1 MGKVRNILQSKNE
14 SVFTVGPEIT
24 VYQAIEL
31 MCEKNIAAILI
42 TQNEKPIGIFTE
54 RDYARKVVLK
64 GKSSKETLLGEL
76 MSRNLYSVT
85 SESTVE
91 DCMNMM
97 NTKKIRHLPVVDNGT
112 LVGVVSV
119 GDLIR
124 FMLEEQRGII
134 EHLENYITH

>member
-1 MGKVRNILQSKNE
+1 
-14 SVFTVGPEIT
+14 
-24 VYQAIEL
+24 
-31 MCEKNIAAILI
+31 
-42 TQNEKPIGIFTE
+42 
-54 RDYARKVVLK
+54 
-64 GKSSKETLLGEL
+64 

-85 SESTVE
+85 SESTIE

-97 NTKKIRHLPVVDNGT
+97 NTKKIRHLPVVDDGN

>member
-1 MGKVRNILQSKNE
+1 MGKVRNILQSKKE
-14 SVFTVGPEIT
+14 KFCTVGPEIT
-24 VYQAIEL
+24 VYEAIEL

-42 TQNEKPIGIFTE
+42 TENGNLAGIFTE

-64 GKSSKETLLGEL
+64 GKSSKLTLLGEL
-76 MSRNLYSVT
+76 MSRNPFTISSENSV
-85 SESTVE
+85 EE
-91 DCMNMM
+91 CMNMM
-97 NTKKIRHLPVVDNGT
+97 NEKMIRHLPVVDNGS

-124 FMLEEQRGII
+124 YIIEEQRTII

>member
-14 SVFTVGPEIT
+14 TICTVDPNIT
-24 VYQAIEL
+24 VYEAIEM

-42 TQNEKPIGIFTE
+42 TENGKLAGIFTE

-64 GKSSKETLLGEL
+64 GKSSKLTPVGEL
-76 MSRNLYSVT
+76 MSRNLYSVN
-85 SESTVE
+85 SDSTVE

-97 NTKKIRHLPVVDNGT
+97 NTKKIRHLPVVDDDK

-124 FMLEEQRGII
+124 FIIEEQRGII

>member
-1 MGKVRNILQSKNE
+1 MQSKNE
-14 SVFTVGPEIT
+14 TICTVDPNIT
-24 VYQAIEL
+24 VYEAIEM

-42 TQNEKPIGIFTE
+42 TENGKLAGIFTE

-64 GKSSKETLLGEL
+64 GKSSKLTPVGEL
-76 MSRNLYSVT
+76 MSRNLYSVN
-85 SESTVE
+85 SDSTVE

-97 NTKKIRHLPVVDNGT
+97 NTKKIRHLPVVDDDK

-124 FMLEEQRGII
+124 FIIEEQRGII

>member
-1 MGKVRNILQSKNE
+1 
-14 SVFTVGPEIT
+14 
-24 VYQAIEL
+24 

-42 TQNEKPIGIFTE
+42 TENGKLEGIFTE

-64 GKSSKETLLGEL
+64 GKSSKATLIGEL
-76 MSRNLYSVT
+76 MSRNPYNIS
-85 SESTVE
+85 SENTVE
-91 DCMNMM
+91 ECMSMM
-97 NTKKIRHLPVVDNGT
+97 NEKMIRHLPVVDNGN

-124 FMLEEQRGII
+124 FIIEEQRGII

>member
-1 MGKVRNILQSKNE
+1 MGKVKNILDSKGRVVF
-14 SVFTVGPEIT
+14 SVTPEVT
-24 VYQAIEL
+24 VYAAIEL
-31 MCEKNIAAILI
+31 MCQKNVGGLLI
-42 TQNEKPIGIFTE
+42 CENDRLVGIFTE
-54 RDYARKVVLK
+54 RDYARKLILK

-97 NTKKIRHLPVVDNGT
+97 NTKKIRHLPVVDNGN

>member
-14 SVFTVGPEIT
+14 PIFTVGPEIT
-24 VYQAIEL
+24 VYEAIEM

-42 TQNEKPIGIFTE
+42 VENGKLAGIFTE

-64 GKSSKETLLGEL
+64 GKSSKLTLVGEL
-76 MSRNLYSVT
+76 MSPNPYSVT
-85 SESTVE
+85 SENTIE
-91 DCMNMM
+91 DCMSLM
-97 NTKKIRHLPVVDNGT
+97 NAKKIRHLPVVDQDR
-112 LVGVVSV
+112 LVGVISI

-124 FMLEEQRGII
+124 FIIEEQRGII

>member
-14 SVFTVGPEIT
+14 TICTVGPEIT
-24 VYQAIEL
+24 VYEAIEL

-42 TQNEKPIGIFTE
+42 TENEQLAGIFTE

-64 GKSSKETLLGEL
+64 GKSSKLTSVGEL
-76 MSRNLYSVT
+76 MSKNPYTIS
-85 SESTVE
+85 SENTVE
-91 DCMNMM
+91 ECMSMM
-97 NTKKIRHLPVVDNGT
+97 NEKKIRHLPVVDEGRLT
-112 LVGVVSV
+112 GVVSV

-124 FMLEEQRGII
+124 FMLEEQRCII

>member
-1 MGKVRNILQSKNE
+1 MGKVRNILQSKRE
-14 SVFTVGPEIT
+14 TICTVGPEIT
-24 VYQAIEL
+24 VYEAIEL

-42 TQNEKPIGIFTE
+42 TENEKLVGIFTE

-64 GKSSKETLLGEL
+64 GKSSKLTTVGEL
-76 MSRNLYSVT
+76 MSRNPYTIS
-85 SESTVE
+85 SENTVE
-91 DCMNMM
+91 ECMSTM
-97 NTKKIRHLPVVDNGT
+97 NEKKIRHLPVVDDGR

-124 FMLEEQRGII
+124 FMIEEQRCII

>member
-1 MGKVRNILQSKNE
+1 MGKVRNILQSKKE
-14 SVFTVGPEIT
+14 KFCTVGPEIT
-24 VYQAIEL
+24 VYEAIEM

-42 TQNEKPIGIFTE
+42 TENGKLEGIFTE

-64 GKSSKETLLGEL
+64 GKSSKATLIGEL
-76 MSRNLYSVT
+76 MSRNPYNIS
-85 SESTVE
+85 SENTVE
-91 DCMNMM
+91 ECMSMM
-97 NTKKIRHLPVVDNGT
+97 NEKMIRHLPVVDNGN

-124 FMLEEQRGII
+124 FIIEEQRGII

>member
-14 SVFTVGPEIT
+14 TICTVGPEIT
-24 VYQAIEL
+24 VYEAIEM

-42 TQNEKPIGIFTE
+42 IENGKLAGIFTE

-64 GKSSKETLLGEL
+64 GKSSKLTQVGEL

-97 NTKKIRHLPVVDNGT
+97 NAKKIRHLPVVDDGK
-112 LVGVVSV
+112 LVGVISV

-124 FMLEEQRGII
+124 FIIEEQRGII

>member
-14 SVFTVGPEIT
+14 TICTVGPGIT
-24 VYQAIEL
+24 VYEAIEL

-42 TQNEKPIGIFTE
+42 TENEKLVGIFTE

-64 GKSSKETLLGEL
+64 GKSSKLTRVGEL
-76 MSRNLYSVT
+76 MSQNPYTIS
-85 SESTVE
+85 SENTVE
-91 DCMNMM
+91 ECMSMM
-97 NTKKIRHLPVVDNGT
+97 NAKKIRHLPVVDNGQ

-124 FMLEEQRGII
+124 FVIEEQRCII

>member
-1 MGKVRNILQSKNE
+1 MGKVRSILQSKNE
-14 SVFTVGPEIT
+14 PVFTVGPEIT
-24 VYQAIEL
+24 VYEAIEM

-42 TQNEKPIGIFTE
+42 VENGKLAGIFTE

-64 GKSSKETLLGEL
+64 GKSSKSTLLGEL

-97 NTKKIRHLPVVDNGT
+97 NTKKIRHL
-112 LVGVVSV
+112 
-119 GDLIR
+119 
-124 FMLEEQRGII
+124 
-134 EHLENYITH
+134 

>member
-14 SVFTVGPEIT
+14 PVFTVGPEIT

-42 TQNEKPIGIFTE
+42 TEDGKPTGIFTE

-64 GKSSKETLLGEL
+64 GKSSKLTLLGEL

-85 SESTVE
+85 SESTIE

-97 NTKKIRHLPVVDNGT
+97 DTKKIRHLPVVDDGN

-124 FMLEEQRGII
+124 FMLEEQRCII

>member
-1 MGKVRNILQSKNE
+1 MGKVRNILESKNE

-42 TQNEKPIGIFTE
+42 AENGKPTGIFTE

-97 NTKKIRHLPVVDNGT
+97 NIKKIRHLPVVDNGT